1 MGGGGHNERGEK
13 GEVAIGEGDEAN
25 VRTGEGGGVEAIVRE
40 TIFILIFLSFIFFSF
55 KPTVLRTSVCQGLI
69 REVQSFFV
77 RTKLLCCYH
86 YKCFQNQCDVF
97 YENSFVVSARIPS
110 F

>member
-1 MGGGGHNERGEK
+1 M
-13 GEVAIGEGDEAN
+13 AIGEGDEAN
-25 VRTGEGGGVEAIVRE
+25 VRTEEGGGVEAIVRE
-40 TIFILIFLSFIFFSF
+40 TIFIFFSF